1 MNYVYLSLGTNLFV
15 RERNLKY
22 AIKKISEFSK
32 ILEIS
37 SIYESYPYGYEKQNT
52 FLNMTL
58 LIVTNLS
65 PFLLLEN
72 IQKVENLMNRKRL
85 FKNSPRVIDIDI
97 LLFNELTIKSNN
109 LEIPHYDLYSRK
121 FFVIPL
127 LEIISRGYSSLNFN
141 INKCNFKDKDLF
153 LFARKCF

>member
-1 MNYVYLSLGTNLFV
+1 MNYAYLSLGTNLFI
-15 RERNLKY
+15 REKNLKY
-22 AIKKISEFSK
+22 AIRKISEFSK
-32 ILEIS
+32 ILEMS
-37 SIYESYPYGYEKQNT
+37 SIYESYPYGHENQGA
-52 FLNMTL
+52 FLNMNL
-58 LIVTNLS
+58 LIMTSLS
-65 PFLLLEN
+65 PFLLLEH

-97 LLFNELTIKSNN
+97 LLFNEIEIKSNN

-127 LEIISRGYSSLNFN
+127 IEIMSKGYSSLNFN
-141 INKCNFKDKDLF
+141 IKKCNFKDKDLF